1 MGIHVCV
8 SDHARKLHNTRTH
21 FHDKI
26 KKVGPP
32 VPASSTRFQAY
43 EARLFPFSFLFQH
56 KQMYIHTG
64 ARFKNVQSYHL
75 LLMTTDSDI
84 NDVSMYY
91 CALLLLPWVLCEI
104 CILSALFHDPSCFSF
119 RKEKKVFL
127 ILFFYKGWHCEMLSD
142 RCKSHDFRSLEMCT

>member
-8 SDHARKLHNTRTH
+8 SGHDRKLHNTCTH

-32 VPASSTRFQAY
+32 APASSTRFQAY
-43 EARLFPFSFLFQH
+43 EAWLFPFSFLCQH

-64 ARFKNVQSYHL
+64 ARFKNVQNYHL

-91 CALLLLPWVLCEI
+91 CDLLLLPWVLCEI
-104 CILSALFHDPSCFSF
+104 CILSFTILPASVSCPFL
-119 RKEKKVFL
+119 KKKMFWFCVTQ
-127 ILFFYKGWHCEMLSD
+127 GSWHWEMLSD